1 VVALSRVR
9 LTPVERRFSWRA
21 HRWNRLISLAVPGL
35 SLVSVAAVPWLDG
48 LGWVGFGAGVGL
60 HVLLQSGLLSF
71 FAKREGWGFAA
82 AAAGFLFVEFLWAEL
97 AILRGLLGGG
107 RLKD

>member
-1 VVALSRVR
+1 
-9 LTPVERRFSWRA
+9 
-21 HRWNRLISLAVPGL
+21 
-35 SLVSVAAVPWLDG
+35 
-48 LGWVGFGAGVGL
+48 VGL